1 MKTFISLLLVAFM
14 SCQTAALAQSSGDD
28 ITITHQIDDWSGI
41 GLVTCE
47 SFDEFTYES
56 SMYPGKVFDREYTV
70 GSIRFFRVMDL
81 TLWVK
86 PVSGRLFYRIELPS
100 KTYFTIKR
108 NTDSSIPFNAYFTVN
123 AHEWRG
129 EHKLTYYLNVP
140 EW

>member
-1 MKTFISLLLVAFM
+1 M

-47 SFDEFTYES
+47 SFDKFTYEDP
-56 SMYPGKVFDREYTV
+56 MYPGKVFDRQYAV

-100 KTYFTIKR
+100 KTYFTLKR

-123 AHEWRG
+123 AYEERRG
-129 EHKLTYYLNVP
+129 GQHKLTYYLNVP